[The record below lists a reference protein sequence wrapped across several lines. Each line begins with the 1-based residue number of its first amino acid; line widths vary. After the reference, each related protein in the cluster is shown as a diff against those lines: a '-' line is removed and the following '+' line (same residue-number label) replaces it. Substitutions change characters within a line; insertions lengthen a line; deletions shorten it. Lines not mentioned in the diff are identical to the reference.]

1 MRFFFR
7 SKQFKT
13 VLSIF
18 LILVIVALLSFFIGD
33 RIAPQSDILSTLTAP
48 FRAAFTEISEGIDS
62 ISKAYTEGDKA
73 MLENAELKNEI
84 DALKAQ
90 LAEMEEL
97 KKQNEFYKNYL
108 EIKDRNEDFKFLDA
122 NLIGRDSQDP
132 FKSFVIAK
140 GSADGISRNDPV
152 ITDAGLV
159 GYVTE
164 VGITT
169 SKVATIL
176 SPEITLGALDNR
188 TGDSGVVSGTLSF
201 AEKGFTRIYNLS
213 RSCTVSLGDYVVT
226 SGEGIF
232 PKGILIGTIES
243 VESDK
248 YNTSIFAEVKPFVDF
263 ENLKN
268 VMVITEFEGQG
279 YLLSE
284 GGK

>member
-18 LILVIVALLSFFIGD
+18 LVLVLIAVLSFAIGD
-33 RIAPQSDILSTLTAP
+33 RIAPQSDILGTIAAP
-48 FRAAFTEISEGIDS
+48 FRAAFTEISGS
-62 ISKAYTEGDKA
+62 ISDFSNAYTKGDKA

-84 DALKAQ
+84 DRLNAQ
-90 LAEMEEL
+90 LAELEEL
-97 KKQNEFYKNYL
+97 KNQNEFYKDYL
-108 EIKDRNEDFKFLDA
+108 DIKDNNPDFIFTDA
-122 NLIGRDSQDP
+122 KVIAVDSQDP
-132 FKSFVIAK
+132 FKGFVINR
-140 GSADGISRNDPV
+140 GSADGISRNDPI

-169 SKVATIL
+169 SKAATIL
-176 SPEITLGALDNR
+176 SPEITLGAIDNR
-188 TGDSGVVSGTLSF
+188 TSDSGIVSGTLAF
-201 AEKGFTRIYNLS
+201 AESGYTRIYNLS
-213 RSCTVSLGDYVVT
+213 RSCTVSLGDIIVT

-232 PKGILIGTIES
+232 PNGLLIGTVES

-248 YNTSIFAEVKPFVDF
+248 YNTSIFAAVKPFVDF
-263 ENLKN
+263 GNLKS

-279 YLLSE
+279 HILEGSE
-284 GGK
+284 D

>member
-13 VLSIF
+13 VLLIF
-18 LILVIVALLSFFIGD
+18 LGLVIILAISFVIGD
-33 RIAPQSDILSTLTAP
+33 RIAPQSDIVGTITAP
-48 FRAAFTEISEGIDS
+48 FRAAFTQISES
-62 ISKAYTEGDKA
+62 ISDFSKTYAEGEEA

-84 DALKAQ
+84 DRLNSQ
-90 LAEMEEL
+90 LAELEDL
-97 KKQNEFYKNYL
+97 KKQNDFYKDYL
-108 EIKDRNEDFKFLDA
+108 EIKDGNPDFMFCDA
-122 NLIGRDSQDP
+122 DLIATDSQDP
-132 FKSFVIAK
+132 FKGFVINK
-140 GSADGISRNDPV
+140 GSSSGISRNDPV

-176 SPEITLGALDNR
+176 SPEITLGAIDNR
-188 TGDSGVVSGTLSF
+188 TGDSGIVSGTLSF
-201 AEKGFTRIYNLS
+201 AEKGYTRIYNLS
-213 RSCTVSLGDYVVT
+213 RSCNVSLGDYIVS

-232 PKGILIGTIES
+232 PEGILIGTVES

-263 ENLKN
+263 NNLKS
-268 VMVITEFEGQG
+268 VMVITDFEGQG
-279 YLLSE
+279 YLLDESE
-284 GGK
+284 E